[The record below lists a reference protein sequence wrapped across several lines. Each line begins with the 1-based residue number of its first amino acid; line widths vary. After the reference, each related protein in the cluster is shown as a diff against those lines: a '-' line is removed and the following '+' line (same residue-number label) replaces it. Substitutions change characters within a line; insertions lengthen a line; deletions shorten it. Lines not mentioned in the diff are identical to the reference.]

1 MLSDSWKAYFLP
13 ELRWKKR
20 NLPKRG
26 KNQHREKLPNICL
39 VQITNEWEL
48 IPLNSHS
55 QLKHANLFVL
65 KYCVMTEFFSNIW
78 IYLSTLVLS
87 FNVVTT
93 DFQDTQSVEKNNV
106 KTSNTIEVN
115 DIKESII
122 PKTYSNYTPSVSWW
136 TYPSNIKTVKRNGN
150 DLLVHVNKEYKL
162 PSTYA
167 PNDLVKA
174 SNSGIRNG
182 DNFYVRNILINDL
195 RDLVNAAKADGIDL
209 SIVSGYRSY
218 ATQVSTYNYWVQYNG
233 GNVDAADRI
242 SARAGHSQHQLGTAI
257 DFSSKEVSDNIG
269 TRFSTTKASAWLQ
282 KNAHKYGFVLSFPSG
297 YEHVTGFSY
306 ESWHYRYIGK
316 TNALEMKNRGMILE
330 EFLRNKN

>member
-1 MLSDSWKAYFLP
+1 MT
-13 ELRWKKR
+13 
-20 NLPKRG
+20 
-26 KNQHREKLPNICL
+26 H
-39 VQITNEWEL
+39 EWEL

-55 QLKHANLFVL
+55 DLKHAISFMLIC
-65 KYCVMTEFFSNIW
+65 CVMAEFFSNIW

-87 FNVVTT
+87 FNVVTI
-93 DFQDTQSVEKNNV
+93 DIPDTQDIEKNNV
-106 KTSNTIEVN
+106 KTTNTIEVN
-115 DIKESII
+115 EVREKVL
-122 PKTYSNYTPSVSWW
+122 PKAYSGTKTTVDWW
-136 TYPSNIKTVKRNGN
+136 KYPNNIKTVKRSGN

-167 PNDLVKA
+167 PSDLVKA

-182 DNFYVRNILINDL
+182 DSFYLRNILINDL
-195 RDLVNAAKADGIDL
+195 RDLVNAAKADSIDL

-242 SARAGHSQHQLGTAI
+242 SARAGHSQHQLGTAV

-282 KNAHKYGFVLSFPSG
+282 KNAYKYGFVMSFPYG
-297 YEHVTGFSY
+297 YEYITGFSY

-316 TNALEMKNRGMILE
+316 TNTLQMKSSGMILE

>member
-1 MLSDSWKAYFLP
+1 
-13 ELRWKKR
+13 
-20 NLPKRG
+20 
-26 KNQHREKLPNICL
+26 
-39 VQITNEWEL
+39 
-48 IPLNSHS
+48 
-55 QLKHANLFVL
+55 
-65 KYCVMTEFFSNIW
+65 MTEFFSNIW

-87 FNVVTT
+87 FNVVTI

-122 PKTYSNYTPSVSWW
+122 PKTYSSYTPTVNWW
-136 TYPSNIKTVKRNGN
+136 TYPSNIKSVKRNGD

-167 PNDLVKA
+167 PGDLVKA

-182 DNFYVRNILINDL
+182 SNFYVRNILINDL
-195 RDLVNAAKADGIDL
+195 RDLVNASKADGIDL

-218 ATQVSTYNYWVQYNG
+218 ATQVTTYNYWVQYNG

-242 SARAGHSQHQLGTAI
+242 SARAGHSQHQLGTAV

-282 KNAHKYGFVLSFPSG
+282 KNAYKYGFVISFPYG
-297 YEHVTGFSY
+297 YERVTGFSY

-330 EFLRNKN
+330 EFLRNKNP

>member
-1 MLSDSWKAYFLP
+1 M
-13 ELRWKKR
+13 
-20 NLPKRG
+20 
-26 KNQHREKLPNICL
+26 
-39 VQITNEWEL
+39 
-48 IPLNSHS
+48 
-55 QLKHANLFVL
+55 L
-65 KYCVMTEFFSNIW
+65 KYLVMTEFFSNIW
-78 IYLSTLVLS
+78 IYISSFVLS
-87 FNVVTT
+87 LNVVTIDLQNT
-93 DFQDTQSVEKNNV
+93 NEIENNNI

-115 DIKESII
+115 DVKESIN
-122 PKTYSNYTPSVSWW
+122 PKTYSSYTPTVNWW
-136 TYPSNIKTVKRNGN
+136 TYPKDIKTVKRNGN
-150 DLLVHVNKEYKL
+150 DLLVHVNKEYRL

-167 PNDLVKA
+167 PTDLVKA

-195 RDLVNAAKADGIDL
+195 RDLVNASKADGIDL

-218 ATQVSTYNYWVQYNG
+218 TTQVTTYNYWVQYNS

-269 TRFSTTKASAWLQ
+269 TRFSTTKASTWLQ

-297 YEHVTGFSY
+297 YERVTGFSY

>member
-1 MLSDSWKAYFLP
+1 MA
-13 ELRWKKR
+13 
-20 NLPKRG
+20 
-26 KNQHREKLPNICL
+26 
-39 VQITNEWEL
+39 
-48 IPLNSHS
+48 
-55 QLKHANLFVL
+55 
-65 KYCVMTEFFSNIW
+65 EFFSNIW

-87 FNVVTT
+87 FNVVTI
-93 DFQDTQSVEKNNV
+93 DIPDTQDIEKNNV
-106 KTSNTIEVN
+106 KTTNTIEVN
-115 DIKESII
+115 EVREKVL
-122 PKTYSNYTPSVSWW
+122 PKAYSGTKTTVDWW
-136 TYPSNIKTVKRNGN
+136 KYPNNIKTVKRSGN

-167 PNDLVKA
+167 PSDLVKA

-182 DNFYVRNILINDL
+182 DSFYLRNILINDL
-195 RDLVNAAKADGIDL
+195 RDLVNAAKTDSIDL

-242 SARAGHSQHQLGTAI
+242 SARAGHSQHQLGTAV

-282 KNAHKYGFVLSFPSG
+282 KNAYKYGFVMSFPYG
-297 YEHVTGFSY
+297 YEYITGFSY

-316 TNALEMKNRGMILE
+316 TNTLQMKSSGMILE